1 VLALGLALL
10 VSIAPVPTAAS
21 GDCYSNSTWT
31 GVCTSN
37 SGSQVDL
44 SAGGT
49 VPGNGSAANPG
60 GGAPPAG
67 GGTGTAPGAAQ
78 PDSVAPAED
87 AEEEDCGPLNRCGGY
102 TVVMIPDVT
111 VDDLASFR
119 PDRPT
124 LSGEPAGFGVVGMP
138 TNLVATASEQVLT
151 GTLLDWDV
159 TVRFTPAGYV
169 FDHGDGTSA
178 RHSTGGST
186 WAASG
191 AAQFTPTETS
201 HVYRA
206 RGTYDVG
213 VTVQY
218 AAAVDFGDGRWRDVP
233 GFVTATTG
241 GYGVRVVEVRT
252 ALVDETCAEDPGGP
266 GC

>member
-1 VLALGLALL
+1 
-10 VSIAPVPTAAS
+10 
-21 GDCYSNSTWT
+21 
-31 GVCTSN
+31 
-37 SGSQVDL
+37 
-44 SAGGT
+44 
-49 VPGNGSAANPG
+49 
-60 GGAPPAG
+60 
-67 GGTGTAPGAAQ
+67 
-78 PDSVAPAED
+78 
-87 AEEEDCGPLNRCGGY
+87 
-102 TVVMIPDVT
+102 MIPDVT

-178 RHSTGGST
+178 RHGTGGST